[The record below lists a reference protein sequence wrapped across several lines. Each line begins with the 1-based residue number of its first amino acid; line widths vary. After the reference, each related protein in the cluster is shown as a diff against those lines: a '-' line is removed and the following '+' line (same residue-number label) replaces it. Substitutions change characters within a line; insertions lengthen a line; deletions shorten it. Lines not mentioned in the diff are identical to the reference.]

1 MRRSPR
7 ETVESARK
15 IGRRGLM
22 LGALQAG
29 TVAVLALRMRGMQ
42 LARADEYRLLSEGN
56 SIKIRLLPPA
66 RGLIHDRNGYLLAGN
81 ESNYRVTITR
91 EDAGDVA
98 DVLGRLRRLIAL
110 SDAEADSILAEI
122 RRRSPIA
129 PFTIADRLSW
139 EEFSRVAVNAPAL
152 PGVTPEVGLSRFYP
166 RGADFAH
173 VLGYVGPVSD
183 FDLGRIEDPD
193 PLLRIPRFQIGKVG
207 IEAKMEQNLRG
218 RAGTR
223 RVEVNSAGREMRELS
238 RQEGDPGDALQ
249 LTIDYRL
256 QNYAQARLGGESAS
270 AVVIDVANG
279 DIVAI
284 ASAPSFDPNLFVRGI
299 SSAAYRGLNENDHR
313 PLADKT
319 VQGLYPPG
327 STYKMVTALA
337 AMEAGVIDPKE
348 TVHCP
353 GFVEVGGRKFHC
365 WRPAGHGNVNL
376 QQSLEQSCDVFYYE
390 VSQRVGIDKISNMAR
405 RLGLAARHDLPLSAV
420 AEGLAPTQAWKK
432 RRYGRD
438 WLVGDTLNATI
449 GQGYVLTSPLHLA
462 VMTARIASGRAVE
475 PRLIRSRNGVEISA
489 PPAPALEIDPVFL
502 AAVRDGMDAV
512 VNSTKGTANG
522 SRIVTADM
530 HMAGKTGTSQVRNIS
545 AAEREGGVTANDDLP
560 WEQRD
565 HALFVAFAP
574 VDAPKYAVALVVEHG
589 GGGSA
594 VAAPLARDILLFAL
608 HGGLPPLSAYP
619 ESQRTRIQ
627 TQHDQMQLVDPDEA
641 PPPASTR
648 A

>member
-7 ETVESARK
+7 DSAESARK
-15 IGRRGLM
+15 IGRRGLL
-22 LGALQAG
+22 LGAVQAG
-29 TVAVLALRMRGMQ
+29 AVAVLALRMRSMQ
-42 LARADEYRLLSEGN
+42 LAHADEYRLLSEGN

-91 EDAGDVA
+91 QDAGDVA
-98 DVLGRLRRLIAL
+98 EVLARLRRLIAL
-110 SDAEADSILAEI
+110 SDAEADTILAEI
-122 RRRSPIA
+122 RRRSPIT
-129 PFTIADRLSW
+129 PFTIAERISW
-139 EEFSRVAVNAPAL
+139 EEFSRIAVNAPAL
-152 PGVTPEVGLSRFYP
+152 PGVTPEVGLSRVYP
-166 RGADFAH
+166 RGGDLAH

-207 IEAKMEQNLRG
+207 IEAKMEQALRG
-218 RAGTR
+218 QAGSR

-256 QNYAQARLGGESAS
+256 QNYVQARLGEESAS
-270 AVVIDVANG
+270 AVIIDVTNG
-279 DIVAI
+279 DVMAI
-284 ASAPSFDPNLFVRGI
+284 ASAPTFDPNLFVRGI
-299 SSAAYRGLNENDHR
+299 SSATYRGLNENDHR

-337 AMEAGVIDPKE
+337 ALEAGVIDPKE
-348 TVHCP
+348 TIRCP
-353 GFVEVGGRKFHC
+353 GYVEVGGRKFHC
-365 WRPAGHGNVNL
+365 WRPAGHGNMNL
-376 QQSLEQSCDVFYYE
+376 QQSLEQSCDVYYYDL
-390 VSQRVGIDKISNMAR
+390 SQRVGIDKISDMAR
-405 RLGLAARHDLPLSAV
+405 RLGLGQRHDLPMSAV

-438 WLVGDTLNATI
+438 WVIGDTLNATI
-449 GQGYVLTSPLHLA
+449 GQGYVLTSPLQLA

-475 PRLIRSRNGVEISA
+475 PRLIRSRNGVEVPA
-489 PPAPALEIDPVFL
+489 PPAPALEIDPAFL
-502 AAVRDGMDAV
+502 VAIRAGMDAV
-512 VNSTKGTANG
+512 VNAPRGTANG
-522 SRIVTADM
+522 SRVVAAEM
-530 HMAGKTGTSQVRNIS
+530 RMAGKTGTSQVRNIS

-560 WEQRD
+560 WRQRD

-574 VDAPKYAVALVVEHG
+574 VEAPKYAVALVVEHG

-594 VAAPLARDILLFAL
+594 VAAPLARDMLLFAL
-608 HGGLPPLSAYP
+608 YGKLPPLSAYP

-627 TQHDQMQLVDPDEA
+627 NQRDQMILVDPDEA
-641 PPPASTR
+641 PPTASTR

>member
-7 ETVESARK
+7 DTQESTRRISRRALLLGTV
-15 IGRRGLM
+15 
-22 LGALQAG
+22 QAG
-29 TVAVLALRMRGMQ
+29 VVAVLALRMRGMQ

-56 SIKIRLLPPA
+56 SIKIRLIPPA

-98 DVLGRLRRLIAL
+98 EVLARLRRLIAL
-110 SDAEADSILAEI
+110 SDAEAESILTDI

-129 PFTIADRLSW
+129 PYTIADRLSW
-139 EEFSRVAVNAPAL
+139 QEFSRIAVNAPAL
-152 PGVTPEVGLSRFYP
+152 PGVTPEMGLSRHYP

-207 IEAKMEQNLRG
+207 VEAKMELPLRG

-238 RQEGDPGDALQ
+238 RAESEPGDALQ

-256 QNYAQARLGGESAS
+256 QNYVQARLGEESAS
-270 AVVIDVANG
+270 AVVMDVTNG
-279 DIVAI
+279 DIMAI
-284 ASAPSFDPNLFVRGI
+284 ASSPSFDPNLFVRGI
-299 SSAAYRGLNENDHR
+299 STAAYRGLSENDHR
-313 PLADKT
+313 PLADKS

-327 STYKMVTALA
+327 STYKMVVALA
-337 AMEAGVIDPKE
+337 AMEAGVIGPTE
-348 TVHCP
+348 TVRCN

-365 WRPAGHGNVNL
+365 WRPAGHGNMTL
-376 QQSLEQSCDVFYYE
+376 QQSLEQSCDVFYYD
-390 VSQRVGIDKISNMAR
+390 VSQRVGIDRISDMAR
-405 RLGLAARHDLPLSAV
+405 RLGLGQRHDLPLSAV
-420 AEGLAPTQAWKK
+420 AEGLAPTMEWKK

-438 WLVGDTLNATI
+438 WVVGDTLNSAI
-449 GQGYVLTSPLHLA
+449 GQGFVLASPLQLA
-462 VMTARIASGRAVE
+462 VMTARIASGREVV
-475 PRLIRSRNGVEISA
+475 PRLIRSQNGIER
-489 PPAPALEIDPVFL
+489 PAPEAAPLPIAPEFL
-502 AAVRDGMDAV
+502 AAVRAGMDAV
-512 VNSTKGTANG
+512 VNAPRGTALS
-522 SRIVTADM
+522 SRIVTASLR
-530 HMAGKTGTSQVRNIS
+530 MAGKTGTSQVRNIS
-545 AAEREGGVTANDDLP
+545 AAERETGVTENADLP

-565 HALFVAFAP
+565 HALFVAYAP
-574 VDAPKYAVALVVEHG
+574 ADAPKYAVALVVEHG

-594 VAAPLARDILLFAL
+594 VAAPVARDMLLFAL
-608 HGGLPPLSAYP
+608 HGRLPPLADYP

-627 TQHDQMQLVDPDEA
+627 NQHEAMDLVDPEA
-641 PPPASTR
+641 PPSTASDR